1 MDHHRSYKD
10 TSVVGPWTAR
20 GLLGGLLKE
29 WDDVTILQ
37 LLFFAGTVA
46 DRSEWFA
53 RCTMSSILYLG
64 QLQHMIPH
72 TTISV
77 LTEPPSFFNPV
88 YLWCNILCG
97 PASARQLFFFNLFFF
112 GAFSLRGRNREWSG
126 RKWPPSERGTP
137 RGCISPRLTLIHSHN
152 IWMCDDDLYQQI
164 CVRPNGVLAQCRKR
178 EKSSHRKSLFTSL
191 CAILLMICKDL
202 YLSILTW

>member
-1 MDHHRSYKD
+1 MGWSDHSAAFILCRHSGRQIWMVRSLHYELHFVSGSTPAHD
-10 TSVVGPWTAR
+10 SPHNNLCSDRTP
-20 GLLGGLLKE
+20 
-29 WDDVTILQ
+29 
-37 LLFFAGTVA
+37 LFF
-46 DRSEWFA
+46 
-53 RCTMSSILYLG
+53 Y
-64 QLQHMIPH
+64 
-72 TTISV
+72 
-77 LTEPPSFFNPV
+77 PV

-97 PASARQLFFFNLFFF
+97 PASVRHLFKKNLFFCD
-112 GAFSLRGRNREWSG
+112 AFSLRGRNREWSG
-126 RKWPPSERGTP
+126 RKWPPSERGIP

-191 CAILLMICKDL
+191 CAILLTICKDL